1 MSTFQSLV
9 FILFGIIIYMMSID
23 ENVLHYLNLVFRLVR
38 VKIRRLLWW
47 SISNPEN
54 PLTRLTIS
62 IKYLIIAARMKNE
75 FAKKSK

>member
-9 FILFGIIIYMMSID
+9 FILFGITIYMMSID
-23 ENVLHYLNLVFRLVR
+23 ENVSYYLNLVFRLVR